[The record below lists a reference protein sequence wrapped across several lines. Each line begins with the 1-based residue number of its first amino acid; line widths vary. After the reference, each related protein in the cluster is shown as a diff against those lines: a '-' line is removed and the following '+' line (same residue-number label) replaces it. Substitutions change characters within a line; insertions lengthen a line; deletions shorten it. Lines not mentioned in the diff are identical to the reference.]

1 MATKKEKIQE
11 HFTSGFEIGFGI
23 GCIVTFIVLWI
34 SLFFGSRMTSEVKYE
49 SIIAVFIYPLLFLVI
64 IGTVFLTAG
73 AVKHLDS
80 RKTKMHSSTDEGSK
94 EVIRL
99 MKKQRFSRRVL
110 LNVQELYLK

>member
-1 MATKKEKIQE
+1 MATKREKIQE

-34 SLFFGSRMTSEVKYE
+34 SLFFSSRLTSEVKYE

-73 AVKHLDS
+73 AVKHWDS
-80 RKTKMHSSTDEGSK
+80 RKAKMHGSTDEGSK

-99 MKKQRFSRRVL
+99 MRKQRFSRRVL

>member
-1 MATKKEKIQE
+1 VATKRGKAQE

-23 GCIVTFIVLWI
+23 GCIVTFLVLWI
-34 SLFFGSRMTSEVKYE
+34 SLFFGSRITSEVKYE

-73 AVKHLDS
+73 AVKHWDS
-80 RKTKMHSSTDEGSK
+80 RKAKKHVSTDEGSK

-110 LNVQELYLK
+110 LNIQELYLK